1 MCPPPPFPGGDTS
14 SPAEPVPQC
23 PWNGPR
29 YACRSRVRSHSPSRH
44 SGIAVDPKHRH
55 SRSTLCAQTSP
66 FLKCPLRTNT
76 VIPEVPSAHK
86 LRHSV
91 RSRRIHLRLP
101 TEPLEKPGSS
111 ALHYGYCDFA
121 QYDGRWQGEGVPAA
135 VPPSH
140 RPRRPV
146 PPSHRPRSRSR
157 PPPAIP
163 EVPSAHKL
171 RHSARSRRIHLRLPT
186 QPLEKPG
193 SSALHYGY
201 CDFAQ
206 YDGRWQ
212 GEGVPAAVPV
222 PSPPPPRPPCH
233 RPRSRPRPPPA
244 IPEVPSAHKLRHS
257 ARSRRIHLRL
267 PTEPLEKPGSSAL
280 HYGYCDFAQYDGRW
294 QGEGVPVPRP
304 AVPAARPVPVPP
316 FPKCP

>member
-135 VPPSH
+135 VPVPSPPPP
-140 RPRRPV
+140 RPPV
-146 PPSHRPRSRSR
+146 PR
-157 PPPAIP
+157 PPAIP

-171 RHSARSRRIHLRLPT
+171 RHSVRSRRIHLRLPT
-186 QPLEKPG
+186 
-193 SSALHYGY
+193 H
-201 CDFAQ
+201 
-206 YDGRWQ
+206 
-212 GEGVPAAVPV
+212 
-222 PSPPPPRPPCH
+222 
-233 RPRSRPRPPPA
+233 
-244 IPEVPSAHKLRHS
+244 
-257 ARSRRIHLRL
+257 
-267 PTEPLEKPGSSAL
+267 PLEKPGSSAL